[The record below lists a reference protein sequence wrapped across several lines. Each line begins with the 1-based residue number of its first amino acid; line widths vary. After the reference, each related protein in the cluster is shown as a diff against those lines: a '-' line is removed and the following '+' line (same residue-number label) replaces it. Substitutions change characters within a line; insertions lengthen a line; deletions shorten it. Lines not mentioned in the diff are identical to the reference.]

1 MGSRTD
7 WSSGAAAASSCSCSD
22 GITAIKAFLTAV
34 RCFLVFSALNPL
46 GCQATD
52 RLATNYRCTSSMP
65 AHKSFD
71 ARFDIIA
78 CYTPAR
84 LAAPR
89 ALYGTCFCANY
100 ATESALHYARF
111 YLPDTGYMTISSSR
125 SRSHHS
131 HSRSHSRS
139 YSLARTKPHCTP
151 ARCVV
156 GGVNLWPALVSN
168 KNFNAWLWLCWF
180 LI

>member
-100 ATESALHYARF
+100 ATESALHYAQQI
-111 YLPDTGYMTISSSR
+111 LS
-125 SRSHHS
+125 
-131 HSRSHSRS
+131 
-139 YSLARTKPHCTP
+139 TKYRLHDHKQQSQSQPP
-151 ARCVV
+151 Q
-156 GGVNLWPALVSN
+156 PQSQS
-168 KNFNAWLWLCWF
+168 
-180 LI
+180 